1 MAVSTTANAKTAS
14 QRTEYGNALLRSGHQ
29 TCRRKI
35 PGDVCDLQSLREKQ
49 RSIPKEV
56 EEFFAGKEPDEAG
69 VVVNLKPSEKG
80 PVQEYHPEEYDT
92 IEGFE
97 VDLRKL
103 PPDVKIIRFI
113 NSY

>member
-1 MAVSTTANAKTAS
+1 MGMHSYVQGIKPADEKF
-14 QRTEYGNALLRSGHQ
+14 
-29 TCRRKI
+29 
-35 PGDVCDLQSLREKQ
+35 REMFAIYKACEKNNV
-49 RSIPKEV
+49 SIPKEV

-80 PVQEYHPEEYDT
+80 PVQEYRPEYDT